1 VLDTFIRQ
9 TDALLDIVI
18 DGEVISTTA
27 EHPFWVP
34 NIGWVAA
41 EDLVVGSLV
50 QTEDG
55 RILDVDKIDT
65 REGYFT
71 VYNFSVDVFHSY
83 FVSELGIIVHNTNC
97 QAIDPKDLLQTQT
110 PVEMTGSKIKRLSK
124 KMKDGFDPAY
134 PIEVVDVD
142 GKLLVKDG
150 NHRRAAAI
158 ARGIKEVP
166 YVKVEVSPEELEA
179 LLIGAAN
186 NLTFKK
192 Y

>member
-1 VLDTFIRQ
+1 
-9 TDALLDIVI
+9 
-18 DGEVISTTA
+18 
-27 EHPFWVP
+27 
-34 NIGWVAA
+34 
-41 EDLVVGSLV
+41 
-50 QTEDG
+50 
-55 RILDVDKIDT
+55 
-65 REGYFT
+65 
-71 VYNFSVDVFHSY
+71 
-83 FVSELGIIVHNTNC
+83 
-97 QAIDPKDLLQTQT
+97 
-110 PVEMTGSKIKRLSK
+110 
-124 KMKDGFDPAY
+124 MKDGFDPAY
-134 PIEVVDVD
+134 PIEVIDVD